1 MSGQISFGT
10 QPQFFISIDWVLSNT
25 LATDQDQ
32 VNRMATNVIRLQKHL
47 FRLKK
52 M

>member
-1 MSGQISFGT
+1 MSGQISFGKRL
-10 QPQFFISIDWVLSNT
+10 QFFNSIDWILSNT
-25 LATDQDQ
+25 LATDYDH

-47 FRLKK
+47 IRLKK